1 MPGGRLRVGLRGVM
15 VRLSV
20 GCTLLEGGLL
30 MAVDAGVGLVCTF
43 VGVAF
48 PVVSGVI
55 VPASNVSE
63 LLLVVGVG
71 AAVDVFLKPARF
83 AGRVGMTEGGGVDGG
98 ADGAIED
105 VLVPEEALL
114 VSPGIFPLTD
124 EFWAFAIV
132 EGFLDAVC

>member
-1 MPGGRLRVGLRGVM
+1 
-15 VRLSV
+15 
-20 GCTLLEGGLL
+20 

-105 VLVPEEALL
+105 VLLEDVLVPEEALL

>member
-1 MPGGRLRVGLRGVM
+1 M

-63 LLLVVGVG
+63 MLLVVGVG

-105 VLVPEEALL
+105 VLLEDVLVPEEALL